1 MTSPVNKRRKF
12 SPGRV
17 LFFHPPPPITVSAW
31 HHGFADLS
39 PGGLEFCGRNT
50 VAVHP
55 VLRFFTGVTIFT
67 RVPPY
72 ACMSASPAF
81 RSRLFLSS
89 SSTTSMIGGKNIMR
103 NKGIAGNHALDI
115 WRWYLFGGVD
125 FVVFISSSCPSPC
138 CNTATKKQRIPFTVC
153 RKLKL
158 GHHLRDLERPETSK
172 PYHEKINALV
182 EADVVFLASSRKGG
196 SGRGRAK
203 FPQLLYPPR
212 YFLFPVSFC
221 FLSGSLELLLADLTH
236 RGLHYVLCVVCASP
250 WGKIPPG

>member
-1 MTSPVNKRRKF
+1 MGACTFAYIRRAGRTRKGVVTSPVNKRRKF

-103 NKGIAGNHALDI
+103 NKGIAGNYALDI

-138 CNTATKKQRIPFTVC
+138 CKQPPKKQRIPFTVC

-158 GHHLRDLERPETSK
+158 GHHLRDLERPENEQTLPRK
-172 PYHEKINALV
+172 NKC
-182 EADVVFLASSRKGG
+182 SRG
-196 SGRGRAK
+196 SGRSFLGAIQKGGIRA
-203 FPQLLYPPR
+203 
-212 YFLFPVSFC
+212 
-221 FLSGSLELLLADLTH
+221 G
-236 RGLHYVLCVVCASP
+236 AS
-250 WGKIPPG
+250 